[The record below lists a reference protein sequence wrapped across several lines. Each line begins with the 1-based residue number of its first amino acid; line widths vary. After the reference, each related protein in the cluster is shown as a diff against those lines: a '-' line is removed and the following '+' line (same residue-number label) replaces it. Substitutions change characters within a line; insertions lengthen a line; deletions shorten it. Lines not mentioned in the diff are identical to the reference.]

1 MNFNWINPKLAVA
14 DCDLGKG
21 QFATQDIGGGVACGV
36 WRARDDA

>member
-21 QFATQDIGGGVACGV
+21 QFATQGIGGGSCLLCLEGA
-36 WRARDDA
+36 